1 MRRYSLRSLAY
12 FYRMKR
18 LWLLLLMLPSMLSAQ
33 ETDDFYA
40 PEQAR
45 EPVTVENVK
54 QLYRWGPKL
63 GLEVHAAVSYNHLQ
77 MPMSLMGAFEK
88 ASGGAGFDGGG
99 GIRVRLYHKLS
110 MAAGFNFA
118 IRNFSLGYQAMDV
131 DTVNPQT
138 YQVEENVTQYLMGFY
153 QKTIIELSR
162 RLHLAQTFQYTWLH
176 RYAGEAY
183 VENLT
188 TPGAGPGTIE
198 LDRPL
203 LDGWSTSSGQA
214 ELGLEFAYKIHVA
227 NELIVKPY
235 IGAGYVFSPAVHT
248 GLMLQGFFGESEQ
261 NPSFINLRIGVIM
274 ETGLWLDGP
283 RSNRRKPRPPAV
295 MGID

>member
-1 MRRYSLRSLAY
+1 MGY
-12 FYRMKR
+12 FYGMKR
-18 LWLLLLMLPSMLSAQ
+18 LALYCLILPLFAIGQ

-77 MPMSLMGAFEK
+77 MPLSLAGAFEK
-88 ASGGAGFDGGG
+88 SSGGAGFDGGG
-99 GIRVRLYHKLS
+99 GVRVRLYHKIA

-118 IRNFSLGYQAMDV
+118 IRNFSLGYEAMDV

-138 YQVEENVTQYLMGFY
+138 YMVDESVTQYLMGFY

-162 RLHLAQTFQYTWLH
+162 KIHLAQTFQYTWLH
-176 RYAGEAY
+176 RYAGTAHI
-183 VENLT
+183 ENLT
-188 TPGAGPGTIE
+188 TPGAGPGTVE

-203 LDGWSTSSGQA
+203 LDGWSRSSGQA
-214 ELGLEFAYKIHVA
+214 ELGLEFAYKIHIA
-227 NELIVKPY
+227 NELIIKPY
-235 IGAGYVFSPAVHT
+235 IGAGFVFSPAVHT

-261 NPSFINLRIGVIM
+261 NPSFINLRLGVIM

-283 RSNRRKPRPPAV
+283 KSGGRKKRPERII
-295 MGID
+295 GIE